1 MLVFV
6 LHIIQKVSV
15 FPNQTLSKNF
25 LAVPVLCMDG
35 VRLHSHKPK
44 GGTNSGQVNRPS

>member
-6 LHIIQKVSV
+6 LQIIQKVSV
-15 FPNQTLSKNF
+15 FPNQTLGKGF
-25 LAVPVLCMDG
+25 IAVPVLCMDG
-35 VRLHSHKPK
+35 VHLPNYEPK